1 MKKVSILLLILIL
14 TFSLTGCATKRN
26 KDEKTPARLKEITEK
41 IVKTNTN
48 NDGNIIIKE
57 NDITDKVIYISY

>member
-14 TFSLTGCATKRN
+14 TFSLTGCATKET
-26 KDEKTPARLKEITEK
+26 KDKKNLARLKEITGK
-41 IVKTNTN
+41 IVKANTN